1 VPTTAGR
8 RPAASTCEVT
18 PTLTQTLVAALGGVF
33 AGVLVA
39 PMLRAR
45 IFRHAVPAEQW
56 VRHDCPCC
64 GRQLVRT
71 GWRGVCALLPPTG
84 RCPGCR
90 RRIGPPAGSVEA
102 VAGVVVA
109 LLALVLLEG
118 SAGIPGPVLE
128 LAALAWVAA
137 FGVALGFIDLAVHR
151 LPDRLTLPAYG
162 GALVLFGAAAL
173 VTGSL
178 GRFGLAVLFG
188 WGMALAYL
196 LLVIAHPAGMGLGD
210 VKLALP
216 LGLALGWFGG
226 AAVVLGAAAG
236 FLIAGVVA
244 VVLLALR
251 RVGRRD
257 SIAHGPAMLLGAFA
271 VVLLVG

>member
-1 VPTTAGR
+1 
-8 RPAASTCEVT
+8 VT
-18 PTLTQTLVAALGGVF
+18 PVLLAGCAGLLGGV
-33 AGVLVA
+33 LVG
-39 PMLRAR
+39 PVLRAR

-56 VRHDCPCC
+56 VRSDCPSC
-64 GRQLVRT
+64 GRRLVGA
-71 GWRGVCALLPPTG
+71 GWRGMLAVLPPTG

-90 RRIGPPAGSVEA
+90 RRIGPPAGTVEA
-102 VAGVVVA
+102 VAGLVVA
-109 LLALVLLEG
+109 LLAL
-118 SAGIPGPVLE
+118 ATGPVPA
-128 LAALAWVAA
+128 LAALVWVAV
-137 FGVALGFIDLAVHR
+137 FGVALGFVDLAVHR

-162 GALVLFGAAAL
+162 GALVLFGVAAL
-173 VTGSL
+173 AAGSP
-178 GRFGLAVLFG
+178 GRLGLAVLYG

-257 SIAHGPAMLLGAFA
+257 SIAHGPAMLLGALA